1 MSISLDE
8 ARNFFAAK
16 QLQDIKAIN
25 IFFDGAGDS
34 GDITEIVYYIDD
46 HDAVLEKPISS
57 EFELITDIFYT
68 FFNDSIGDW
77 YNNDGGY
84 GTVIIHLEDGSWEL
98 EANYRTVETETA
110 EGTFLDLK
118 E

>member
-16 QLQDIKAIN
+16 QLQDIKTIN
-25 IFFDGAGDS
+25 IYFDGAGDS
-34 GDITEIVYYIDD
+34 GDITEIVYYSDD
-46 HDAVLEKPISS
+46 DTIPERPISS

-84 GTVIIHLEDGSWEL
+84 GNVIIHLEDGSWNL